1 MQQALGQ
8 RIRQRAYEIWEAL
21 GRPDGDSDQHWLDA
35 ERELLE
41 ASMAP
46 LARPVAK
53 KASAPRKTPRQRKLA
68 RTRARKMAVG

>member
-35 ERELLE
+35 ERELLA

-46 LARPVAK
+46 LAPVAK
-53 KASAPRKTPRQRKLA
+53 KTSAPRKTPRQAKLD
-68 RTRARKMAVG
+68 RARARRMAVG